1 MYDFRIGEKF
11 YIWSEYCNRFGIYQM
26 FLRIPLGTR
35 AKQLNDTHGE
45 KLCFLRGFIE
55 MEARLLLIFFIC
67 LHNQLSSI
75 HFIVTH

>member
-1 MYDFRIGEKF
+1 
-11 YIWSEYCNRFGIYQM
+11 M

-35 AKQLNDTHGE
+35 AKQLNDTHRE

-75 HFIVTH
+75 HSIVTH